1 MQEKIGSKLAAM
13 LQNSYMYKGI
23 THKIIDAQITDDMVF
38 LSTNKRMLRFNH
50 EQFMTEFKEF
60 LPAEAESNAVV
71 VRQEPLNGMTK
82 TIKDT
87 LMESIN
93 KVREDAKYIKQAEAI
108 NKSVNV
114 LLNMAKLDLQ
124 AKKMELM

>member
-1 MQEKIGSKLAAM
+1 MQEKIANKLAAM

-23 THKIIDAQITDDMVF
+23 IHKIIDAQITEDMVF
-38 LSTNKRMLRFNH
+38 LSTNKRMLRFNY

-71 VRQEPLNGMTK
+71 VRHETLNGMTK

>member
-1 MQEKIGSKLAAM
+1 MQEKIANKLAAM

-50 EQFMTEFKEF
+50 EQFMAEFKDF

>member
-1 MQEKIGSKLAAM
+1 MQEKIANKLAAM

-50 EQFMTEFKEF
+50 EQFMAEFKEF

>member
-1 MQEKIGSKLAAM
+1 MQEKIGSKLASM
-13 LQNSYMYKGI
+13 LQNSYNYRGV
-23 THKIIDAQITDDMVF
+23 THKINDAQITEDMVF

-60 LPAEAESNAVV
+60 LPAEAESNSVV
-71 VRQEPLNGMTK
+71 VRHEPLNGMTK